1 VFGVEPICRVLTEH
15 GMPIASSTYYEARNR
30 APSRRA
36 VRDERLR
43 DEVARV
49 HRVNFGVYG
58 ARKVW
63 LQLNRENIPIAHC
76 TVRRLMREQG
86 LAGAHRGKKKRTTIA
101 DPQAMRAQDLVN
113 RKFDPAAPNTLW
125 VADFERHEALSNRVG
140 VGDLH
145 RRAVAAAW

>member
-15 GMPIASSTYYEARNR
+15 GMPIAPSTYYEARNR

-36 VRDERLR
+36 VRDAQLR
-43 DEVARV
+43 AEVARV
-49 HRVNFGVYG
+49 HAVNYGVYG

-101 DPQAMRAQDLVN
+101 DPQALRA
-113 RKFDPAAPNTLW
+113 RIW
-125 VADFERHEALSNRVG
+125 
-140 VGDLH
+140 
-145 RRAVAAAW
+145 